1 MSNLD
6 PPVTLCVSLSGKTAG
21 LDCGNN
27 YPRKTTPGLCAGCTL
42 CLNLSA
48 ADLDRVSAYPR
59 CVDCGAMYRSMTHRR
74 GNDYLCAK
82 CANVGAPPPPPNPT
96 QDQQLLHRTNRM
108 ANVASHKPNAAT
120 IDKLQTGGSGAT
132 MGMSANICV
141 TAFLSGGNGK
151 AVVLGSGMMMEMFNI
166 NAFMEDDVLEHFI
179 KRVNVSWDARHEHS
193 LTIDDVILR
202 YHNNGDIST
211 PLTGL
216 TIRQFTDL
224 SASAPLAK
232 GIPSSIPAQT
242 RKVVGV
248 WPTFQA
254 FEMHIQKDL
263 YTRRTGEDVKMGG
276 KNSTP
281 AQGPKRKA
289 SGSLTAASVAKR
301 GRNEASSAFVPVIS
315 QFVPRV
321 AGAKSG
327 AKTSVNLEVIG
338 VTVDETTGEVRR
350 NLRDRVP
357 FGAASLHD
365 TSLASG
371 SMKTV
376 HVLETSNATFVAKR
390 FHQIAASEGGD
401 VDVTV
406 SENDGC
412 IFEEVEL
419 LGQATY
425 FLAEFYKRAKEAR
438 TYTQDLAEL
447 SYTTFH
453 LCREVVPDDGEPTPA
468 SAVPADQIDAA
479 RTEGVTWLVE
489 PYRPGRTIKFVG
501 TLNHAAGLHNGKIA
515 ATVHA
520 FIHFAYEF
528 SNKSLVLVDVQGTK
542 VNLGGSIKHVLFDPM
557 AHTTSG
563 ESGPGDHGVKGI
575 QDFLATHTC
584 NGKCKDLKL
593 QPLEPASDDEGVDS
607 ENDGE

>member
-48 ADLDRVSAYPR
+48 ADLDR
-59 CVDCGAMYRSMTHRR
+59 
-74 GNDYLCAK
+74 
-82 CANVGAPPPPPNPT
+82 
-96 QDQQLLHRTNRM
+96 
-108 ANVASHKPNAAT
+108 
-120 IDKLQTGGSGAT
+120 TGGSGAT

-193 LTIDDVILR
+193 LTIDDVILC

-301 GRNEASSAFVPVIS
+301 RRNEASSAFVPVIS

-453 LCREVVPDDGEPTPA
+453 LCRE
-468 SAVPADQIDAA
+468 IDAA

-575 QDFLATHTC
+575 QNFLATHTC